1 MTSAGKCRRQGSNG
15 MARRRKTSAFEDFIV
30 IASRLPWWLSVF
42 LALLSWYWLYG
53 YATSSQPPLTDASQ
67 FSGHMISAVFRAWA
81 TAFQYIIPAT
91 CILGA
96 LASIFG
102 RIRRRKLLAEVA
114 TATLSGRTLENISW
128 QEFERLVGEAL
139 RQQGYGITETGGSG
153 LDGGVNLI
161 LRSPQGERYIVQCKQ
176 WRAIKVGVPVI
187 REFLGAMVT
196 HGAVGGFVVT
206 AGSFTAEAK
215 EFASGRNIRLV
226 DGVELKK
233 WIAAAKRAPI
243 QPSHTAARIK
253 LGLEE
258 AGPET
263 ETPNCP
269 VCNSSMLKRV
279 AKRGPH
285 IGRAFW
291 GCTKWPGCKGPV

>member
-1 MTSAGKCRRQGSNG
+1 MV
-15 MARRRKTSAFEDFIV
+15 RRRRTSQFEDLIS
-30 IASRLPWWLSVF
+30 IASRLPWWLSAL
-42 LALLSWYWLYG
+42 LALLSWYWLHD
-53 YATSSQPPLTDASQ
+53 YATSTTPRLTDPSQ
-67 FSGHMISAVFRAWA
+67 FSGHLTGALFRGWA
-81 TAFQYIIPAT
+81 TAFQYIIPTA

-102 RIRRRKLLAEVA
+102 RIRRRRLLAEVA
-114 TATLSGRTLENISW
+114 VATLSGRTLENISW
-128 QEFERLVGEAL
+128 QEFEQLVGEAL
-139 RQQGYGITETGGSG
+139 RQQGYGITETGGNG
-153 LDGGVNLI
+153 PDGGVDLI

-206 AGSFTAEAK
+206 AGSFTTEAK

-243 QPSHTAARIK
+243 RPSHTASQMK
-253 LGLEE
+253 PVLEE
-258 AGPET
+258 VGPKI

-269 VCNSSMLKRV
+269 VCSSTMLKRV
-279 AKRGPH
+279 AKRGPR
-285 IGRAFW
+285 IGQEFW
-291 GCTKWPGCKGPV
+291 GCTKWPGCKGTI

>member
-1 MTSAGKCRRQGSNG
+1 
-15 MARRRKTSAFEDFIV
+15 MARRRKTSAFEDLIL
-30 IASRLPWWLSVF
+30 IASLLPWWLSIL
-42 LALLSWYWLYG
+42 LALLSWYWLHG
-53 YATSSQPPLTDASQ
+53 YATSIPPRLTDPSQ
-67 FSGHMISAVFRAWA
+67 FSGHLTGAVFRGWA
-81 TAFQYIIPAT
+81 TAFQYIVPAA
-91 CILGA
+91 CVFGA
-96 LASIFG
+96 IASIFG

-139 RQQGYGITETGGSG
+139 RQQGYAITETGGNG
-153 LDGGVNLI
+153 PDGGVDLI
-161 LRSPQGERYIVQCKQ
+161 LRSPEGERYIVQCKQ
-176 WRAIKVGVPVI
+176 WRATKVGVPVI

-206 AGSFTAEAK
+206 AGSFTSEAR

-243 QPSHTAARIK
+243 QPPQTDTHIK
-253 LGLEE
+253 PVLEE
-258 AGPET
+258 VSLKA

-269 VCNSSMLKRV
+269 VCNSTMLKRV

-291 GCTKWPGCKGPV
+291 GCTKWPGCKGTI